1 MQIEDDKDNWLWE
14 LLKKLLGGN
23 QITGK
28 QRKKG

>member
-1 MQIEDDKDNWLWE
+1 MQIEDEEYGWLWE